1 MSSRPESFS
10 VASLH
15 FPVNF
20 SEVAAEL
27 ADNDEIPDVY
37 QLLDLRQISPFSG
50 MKPSAEKFPGAMILR
65 RCTKGRTL
73 FCQGDAGQT
82 AFLILTLTEALAVL
96 RALHQG
102 ALPRQDVMTL
112 LPTSG
117 PLQKSH
123 DARGTKLPRS
133 SGQNNQ
139 HSSLQSLESEIER
152 LETRIAQRAAEST
165 DSLRPI
171 AEARLLTAPDSSGRR
186 KGLLHRLVTAM
197 TRRAARPDAQFTAQS
212 IPSDGPQDLHKE
224 TLCAPLY
231 EGDVIGE
238 ASCLHFAPRSSTV
251 TFTVGTEASPVYV
264 MEIMRHVLE
273 ALRRNA
279 SFRRKIDETY
289 RQRAMESHIRS
300 LPMFRMLSDNDYAW
314 LSPQLELVSFSDGQI
329 LQDEYQPETESCYL
343 IRNGV
348 VRVMQN
354 LGCLLSAEELSD
366 PKKTLQNIFEWKNR
380 AGLPEQIFGELPT
393 DLQKLVETASE
404 DGFFPESEQVEL
416 LRSGLN
422 KWIQISRT
430 ATTQI
435 QSEGGCIRVIGHPEW
450 QFNATEFPVNKA
462 TWGPLEFRILNRSIL
477 ESLCRECLQRRATIT
492 TRRRTIN
499 YATRGELIGEMTALH
514 NQESESTSI
523 VFSHDPRQSPR
534 TLATK
539 KVSQSVDVVRIP
551 VRALRELTE
560 RSPKFRQYV
569 QQTAPRPLPKRPITN
584 QTPLPVAASDTRD
597 FQAIGLAWG
606 QSLMV
611 IDLDRCTRCNECV
624 RACVDSHDDGR
635 TRLHLDGPRFENRYL
650 IPTTCRSCLD
660 PVCMIGCP
668 VGAIHRGDR
677 GEVWIS
683 DHCIGCSRCA
693 DQCPYGSI
701 QMDLLSQQETATSGF
716 NFLSS
721 PEFIPP
727 VTHEKAVV
735 CDQCR
740 FTPSGNPAC
749 LYACPHDAAI
759 RVDGRAYFRGTD
771 DANTRNQQK
780 SGLYHET

>member
-1 MSSRPESFS
+1 M
-10 VASLH
+10 VSLH
-15 FPVNF
+15 FPVNL
-20 SEVAAEL
+20 SQLAAEL
-27 ADNDEIPDVY
+27 VGKDEIPDVN
-37 QLLDLRQISPFSG
+37 QLLDLRQTSPFSG

-73 FCQGDAGQT
+73 FHQGDPGQT
-82 AFLILTLTEALAVL
+82 AFLILTATEALGVF
-96 RALHQG
+96 RAFHKG
-102 ALPRQDVMTL
+102 ALQRQEVMTR
-112 LPTSG
+112 TQMSG
-117 PLQKSH
+117 PLQESH
-123 DARGTKLPRS
+123 QARGAQSPSLP
-133 SGQNNQ
+133 GQHNQ
-139 HSSLQSLESEIER
+139 HASLQALESEIER
-152 LETRIAQRAAEST
+152 LESHIAERTAEAT
-165 DSLRPI
+165 DCLRQV
-171 AEARLLTAPDSSGRR
+171 AEARLLAGPENPSRR
-186 KGLLHRLVTAM
+186 KGLLHRLVAAM
-197 TRRAARPDAQFTAQS
+197 TRRAARPETQFTAQS
-212 IPSDGPQDLHKE
+212 IPSDGPQDLHQE

-251 TFTVGTEASPVYV
+251 TITEGTDASPVYV

-273 ALRRNA
+273 ALCRNA
-279 SFRRKIDETY
+279 SFRKKIDETY

-300 LPMFRMLSDNDYAW
+300 LPMFRTLTDDDYAW
-314 LSPQLELVSFSDGQI
+314 LSPQLELESFSDGQI
-329 LQDEYQPETESCYL
+329 LQDEYQTETESCYL

-366 PKKTLQNIFEWKNR
+366 PKKTLLSIFEWKNR

-404 DGFFPESEQVEL
+404 EGFCLKSEQVEL
-416 LRSGLN
+416 LRCGLN
-422 KWIQISRT
+422 TWIQTSRI

-435 QSEGGCIRVIGHPEW
+435 QSEAGCHRVIGHPEW
-450 QFNATEFPVNKA
+450 QLNSSVLPVNKA
-462 TWGPLEFRILNRSIL
+462 TWGPLEFRILNRTIL
-477 ESLCRECLQRRATIT
+477 ETLCRECLERRSTIA
-492 TRRRTIN
+492 TRRRTVN
-499 YATRGELIGEMTALH
+499 YATRGEVIGEMTALH
-514 NQESESTSI
+514 NQESYSTSI
-523 VFSHDPRQSPR
+523 AFSHDPQQLPR

-551 VRALRELTE
+551 VRALRELAA

-569 QQTAPRPLPKRPITN
+569 QQSVPGPVPKRPTKN
-584 QTPLPVAASDTRD
+584 QTLLPVSASDTRE
-597 FQAIGLAWG
+597 FQAMGLAWG

-650 IPTTCRSCLD
+650 VPATCRSCLD

-716 NFLSS
+716 HFLSS

-740 FTPSGNPAC
+740 FTPSGKPAC

-759 RVDGRAYFRGTD
+759 RVDGRAYFKGTD
-771 DANTRNQQK
+771 DADTENRQQ
-780 SGLYHET
+780 SELCHATDS